1 MCTLVAFGG
10 DPVKGDLFDED
21 GNGLEPPAVDEPAE
35 GMLNTVEGV
44 FACESLEV
52 GGCDED
58 IVLGPEPGVEGGVV
72 EIVHLAHIGLDV
84 SP

>member
-1 MCTLVAFGG
+1 MVAFGG

-21 GNGLEPPAVDEPAE
+21 GNGFEPPAVDEPAE
-35 GMLNTVEGV
+35 GMLDAVEGV
-44 FACESLEV
+44 FAGESLEI
-52 GGCDED
+52 GGRDED
-58 IVLGPEPGVEGGVV
+58 IVLGPKPGVEGGIV